1 MESALSRTAI
11 RDERPTLVSADRLR
25 SHGIPVM
32 VYLVDETLRILAV
45 FGTGRH
51 DASYR
56 LLATRWSSQI
66 EPLARR
72 LIDEADDGAECV
84 GQLSPENHVRVFSV
98 KGSFSGYAVFV
109 ERQGHALSVRA
120 KCTQYGFS
128 LRESDVFELIIAG
141 KRIREIAG
149 ELGIAAATVQCHI
162 RNAGSK
168 LGCTKRSAMIAKMLL
183 G

>member
-1 MESALSRTAI
+1 METALSPTAI
-11 RDERPTLVSADRLR
+11 RDERPMLVSADRLR
-25 SHGIPVM
+25 SQAIPVM
-32 VYLVDETLRILAV
+32 VYLVDETLQILAV

-56 LLATRWSSQI
+56 LLATRWSTHI

-72 LIDEADDGAECV
+72 LIDAAGEDDGCV
-84 GQLSPENHVRVFSV
+84 GELSPETLVRVFSV
-98 KGSFSGYAVFV
+98 KGSFRGYAVFV

-128 LRESDVFELIIAG
+128 LREADVFELVIAG
-141 KRIREIAG
+141 RHVRDIAQQ
-149 ELGIAAATVQCHI
+149 LGIAAATVQCHI